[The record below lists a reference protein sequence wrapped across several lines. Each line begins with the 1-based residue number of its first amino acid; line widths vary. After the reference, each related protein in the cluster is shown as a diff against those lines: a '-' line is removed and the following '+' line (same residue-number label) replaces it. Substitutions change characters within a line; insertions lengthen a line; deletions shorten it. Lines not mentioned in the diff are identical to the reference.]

1 MGRLGDVVEV
11 REAVEEQEVKES
23 MQPEN
28 RVIRG
33 LASSTRRPV
42 LDWDERDGWV
52 GVMLGGRKR
61 IAPVDTGEA
70 DVFST
75 S

>member
-1 MGRLGDVVEV
+1 VEV

-23 MQPEN
+23 VQPEDI
-28 RVIRG
+28 VIRG
-33 LASSTRRPV
+33 LGSSTREPA
-42 LDWDERDGWV
+42 LDRDERDGWI
-52 GVMLGGRKR
+52 GVMLGGRNR

-70 DVFST
+70 NVFSA